1 MGTDEGGQKPHH
13 IESEFAKKLATVV
26 LVMTHKLWAMNICKN
41 VYDILSAIKVWED
54 QTSLKFRET
63 TEKHAQEG

>member
-1 MGTDEGGQKPHH
+1 
-13 IESEFAKKLATVV
+13 
-26 LVMTHKLWAMNICKN
+26 MNICKN

>member
-1 MGTDEGGQKPHH
+1 MLKIGY
-13 IESEFAKKLATVV
+13 VV
-26 LVMTHKLWAMNICKN
+26 IGYKYTYIQQL
-41 VYDILSAIKVWED
+41 YFLSAIKVWED